1 MSSSK
6 RIRLTRTKK
15 SYACFFCNKII
26 NRPVKLP
33 CDASVCYEHI
43 KNLSQS
49 VFDCQS
55 CQREHVVPEKG
66 FEYNDELQEQID
78 TDIYLTKSECEQKKA
93 INELFKERL
102 NTNASNKGPLFIS
115 STKVIVINNI
125 HRCSVFMVLLFDSLP
140 FFREPRVI
148 SWEQQGRSS

>member
-33 CDASVCYEHI
+33 CDANICYDHI
-43 KNLSQS
+43 KHLSES
-49 VFDCQS
+49 VFHCQS

-78 TDIYLTKSECEQKKA
+78 SDIYLTKSECEQKKA
-93 INELFKERL
+93 INELFKNIADSFDDFNLKFNEFEYF
-102 NTNASNKGPLFIS
+102 NHEHFASIEAD
-115 STKVIVINNI
+115 IEM
-125 HRCSVFMVLLFDSLP
+125 R
-140 FFREPRVI
+140 
-148 SWEQQGRSS
+148 